1 MKTPLMLCSVLSLG
15 LLTSACSGTDG
26 EADPGQT
33 VLELLTWWS
42 QESELSAIDAVI
54 AVNAIKHPS
63 VDIRVLKAKS
73 QGAMTSDVRRGLADG
88 TPPSAFQAN
97 LGGNAL
103 QWSESARALNGR
115 AEAWSSAFQ
124 DNILERVTANGELI
138 AVPLALT
145 RQNNAYYNVKLLKQ
159 LGLEIPKGRA
169 AFDAWLAALGELGY
183 THPLCIGDQYNWV
196 SAHAL
201 FEDIVP
207 AYIGAEH
214 ARAFWSGRLSADD
227 ELFAEALDYAA
238 SLNKYWN
245 TDFDQLD
252 WVDGL
257 ELVMTERDPAEQC
270 VMTPMGDW
278 GGAIL
283 AGTYEVDGD
292 FTQRSWPGAEE
303 LFVLAGDAFVTTR
316 GVKNESAALD
326 FFDTLASEDGQVAFN
341 TKKGSVPARTLPEDR
356 RSEFG
361 PLTQANMADLA
372 AGTAL
377 PAFKVIGSSAFPW
390 DDMAKLAH
398 DFLLVGDKQP
408 LIDFIADNY
417 DKLGS

>member
-1 MKTPLMLCSVLSLG
+1 MKTPLMLGSVLVLACA
-15 LLTSACSGTDG
+15 TSACSAGD
-26 EADPGQT
+26 EDAQGQT

-42 QESELSAIDAVI
+42 QDSELSAIDAVI
-54 AVNAIKHPS
+54 AVNHERHPN
-63 VDIRVLKAKS
+63 VDIRVLSAKS

-103 QWSESARALNGR
+103 QWADSAQPLNSL
-115 AEAWSSAFQ
+115 AKAWSGDFQ
-124 DNILERVTANGELI
+124 ESILERVTKGGDLI

-145 RQNNAYYNVKLLKQ
+145 RQNNAYYNLKLLNE
-159 LGLEIPKGRA
+159 LGLTIPEGREE
-169 AFDAWLAALGELGY
+169 FEAWLVALGELGY
-183 THPLCIGDQYNWV
+183 THPLCLGDQYNWV

-207 AYIGAEH
+207 AFIGAEH
-214 ARAFWSGRLSADD
+214 SQAFWTGRLSADD
-227 ELFAEALDYAA
+227 PLFAEALDYAA
-238 SLNKYWN
+238 SLNQYWN
-245 TDFDQLD
+245 SDFGQIDF
-252 WVDGL
+252 VPGL
-257 ELVMTERDPAEQC
+257 QRVMEARDPAEQC
-270 VMTPMGDW
+270 LMTPMGDW

-283 AGTYEVDGD
+283 AGDYAVDED
-292 FTQRSWPGAEE
+292 FAQRSWPGAEG

-341 TKKGSVPARTLPEDR
+341 TKKGSVPARTLPEAR
-356 RSEFG
+356 RQEFSA
-361 PLTQANMADLA
+361 LTQANMADLS

-377 PAFKVIGSSAFPW
+377 PAFKVLGSSDFPW
-390 DDMAKLAH
+390 DDLAKLAH

-408 LIDFIADNY
+408 IIEFIDENY
-417 DKLGS
+417 EKLGS